1 MVEMNL
7 CVCMSNAL
15 RNTTFGSIIDGFLND
30 TFLKLAIKCKKFVL
44 E

>member
-7 CVCMSNAL
+7 YVCMSNAL
-15 RNTTFGSIIDGFLND
+15 RNTTFGSIIDGFLNYK
-30 TFLKLAIKCKKFVL
+30 FLKLAIKCRKFDL